1 MSYYKILTNRFAEW
15 KYGDIAAMDDAAAET
30 PLKNGEIALYVEKP
44 VKKTA
49 KKVVKKPVK
58 KALKPKKK

>member
-30 PLKNGEIALYVEKP
+30 PLKNGEIALYVEKTP
-44 VKKTA
+44 RKVL
-49 KKVVKKPVK
+49 KKV
-58 KALKPKKK
+58 LKPKKK